1 MTAKIDTMVQ
11 SAAPVLLP
19 LPKGHPAPAAA
30 AAPTRELDRE
40 KKRIE
45 HEARVTRWKAIAEAG
60 GIIPWV
66 RAELV
71 AKNLSTEH
79 LDPTTMSG
87 KEREHYKEQKKSEAV
102 ERRTLRRL
110 AWQAWQATHITHLG
124 TSVHWDEDRS
134 PDRFDVDH
142 REARLEANH
151 TAKLETPDDL
161 AKALGVTIPRLRW
174 MTFHRDVD
182 TGTHYRR
189 WQIPKRDGSHRTIT
203 APKRDLKTAQRWVLR
218 NIAEKLPVHGAAHG
232 FLAARSI
239 VTNAKVHAAAHVLL
253 KVDVKDFFPTVT
265 WRRVKGLY
273 RKAGYPE
280 QVATLLALLA
290 TESPREAVQFRGKTL
305 YVASGPRA
313 LPQGAPTSPALT
325 NALCLRMDRRLSGL
339 ARVFG
344 FRYTRYADDLTFSWR
359 PPAAVVEGTHP
370 KAAVGAMLRGIGQIL
385 RSEGFALHPTK
396 TEVLRRGNRQ
406 EVTGLVVNDA
416 PDGVPDA
423 RVPREVRRRLR
434 AAVHNREKGKAGKE
448 GETLAQLSGMA
459 AFVHMTDA
467 PRGRALLD
475 RIAKLSKA

>member
-11 SAAPVLLP
+11 AAAPVVLP
-19 LPKGHPAPAAA
+19 LPKGAAPAP
-30 AAPTRELDRE
+30 PTPPASRELERE
-40 KKRIE
+40 KRRVE
-45 HEARVTRWKAIAEAG
+45 HEARVARWKAITDAG
-60 GIIPWV
+60 GIDAWV

-71 AKNLSTEH
+71 AKSLSTEH
-79 LDPTTMSG
+79 LDPSSLSG
-87 KEREHYKEQKKSEAV
+87 KERERYKEQRKAEAT
-102 ERRTLRRL
+102 ERRSLRRL

-124 TSVHWDEDRS
+124 ASVHWDEDAS
-134 PDRFDVDH
+134 PDRFDIDQ
-142 REARLEANH
+142 REERLRANG
-151 TAKLETPDDL
+151 LPELRGPDDL

-189 WQIPKRDGSHRTIT
+189 WQIPKRDGSLRTIT
-203 APKRDLKTAQRWVLR
+203 APKRDLKAAQRWVLR
-218 NIAEKLPVHGAAHG
+218 NVAERLPVHGAAHG

-239 VTNAKVHAAAHVLL
+239 VTNARVHAGAHVLL

-290 TESPREAVQFRGKTL
+290 TEAPREAVQFRGKTL
-305 YVASGPRA
+305 YVASGERA
-313 LPQGAPTSPALT
+313 LPQGAPTSPAIT
-325 NALCLRMDRRLSGL
+325 NAICLRMDRRLSGL

-359 PPAAVVEGTHP
+359 PSPDAPEGTHP
-370 KAAVGAMLRGIGQIL
+370 KAPVGAMLRGIGQIL
-385 RSEGFALHPTK
+385 RAEGFALHPTK

-406 EVTGLVVNDA
+406 EVTGLVVNEA
-416 PDGVPDA
+416 PDGVAEA

-434 AAVHNREKGKAGKE
+434 AAIHNRERGKARE
-448 GETLAQLSGMA
+448 GETLAQLQGLA
-459 AFVHMTDA
+459 AFVHMTDEA
-467 PRGRALLD
+467 LGRSLLA
-475 RIAKLSKA
+475 RIAKLRG